1 MDSLNKM
8 KRTEERISEL
18 EGKIEVTHLEQQRE
32 NRTEPQGPE
41 RL

>member
-18 EGKIEVTHLEQQRE
+18 KVKIEVTQPEQQRE
-32 NRTEPQGPE
+32 NKTEPQGPGK
-41 RL
+41 L